1 MVPRIELM
9 TLADLAD
16 VRAEHAQFW
25 GDRDLGFLHQRVF
38 VQEFGA
44 TCLVARG
51 AGGRIDGYLLGFTT
65 PREIGY
71 IHAVAV
77 RDTARGN
84 GCGQALYLSFADAA
98 AQQGAGSGGSGGS
111 GGRFGAYEPDPL
123 LAISADEAA
132 VAFDFLDVGEL
143 LAERFPYFLGR
154 IRCCPED
161 FR

>member
-1 MVPRIELM
+1 MAPRIELM
-9 TLADLAD
+9 TLADLAA

-51 AGGRIDGYLLGFTT
+51 ADGRVAGYLLGFTT
-65 PREIGY
+65 PCEIGY

-98 AQQGAGSGGSGGS
+98 TQQGARTLKAITSLVNTGSAAFHRRLGFDVRHVEDYGGP
-111 GGRFGAYEPDPL
+111 GRPMFVMTRPL
-123 LAISADEAA
+123 PWDS
-132 VAFDFLDVGEL
+132 
-143 LAERFPYFLGR
+143 RPMT
-154 IRCCPED
+154 
-161 FR
+161 

>member
-1 MVPRIELM
+1 MAVMAPRLEPM
-9 TLADLAD
+9 TLADLAS

-25 GDRDLGFLHQRVF
+25 GDRDLSFLHQTVF

-51 AGGRIDGYLLGFTT
+51 ADGRIAGYLLGFTT

-77 RDTARGN
+77 RDAARGN

-98 AQQGAGSGGSGGS
+98 AQQGAKTLKAITNLVNTGTAAFHRRLGFDVRHVEDYGGP
-111 GGRFGAYEPDPL
+111 GRPMFVMTRPL
-123 LAISADEAA
+123 PWDSRPAT
-132 VAFDFLDVGEL
+132 
-143 LAERFPYFLGR
+143 
-154 IRCCPED
+154 
-161 FR
+161 